1 MLVANRMQRNV
12 ITIEREASLR
22 RARRVME
29 NHRIRHLPVVEGRRL
44 VGILT
49 DRDIRQAAPSS
60 AASLTSR
67 ERDEF
72 MDFLRVGQV
81 MTRRIISVTPITSIS
96 EAARLLRRYW
106 IGCLPVVEDRLLVG
120 ILTSSDL
127 LEVLALILRDEA
139 EGDRVEV
146 DVPDEP
152 SGLEALMRIAG
163 AHRARMLS
171 LVTLQTGQGVVMRAL
186 LRIEGAPDPLC
197 VALGAAGF
205 RASFRPGAS
214 LEDEL
219 ILEHLGRS

>member
-1 MLVANRMQRNV
+1 MLVADRMQRNV

-60 AASLTSR
+60 AASITSR

-96 EAARLLRRYW
+96 EAARLLRRYR

-120 ILTSSDL
+120 ILTGSDL

-171 LVTLQTGQGVVMRAL
+171 LVTLPTGEGVVMRAL
-186 LRIEGAPDPLC
+186 LRIEGEPDPLC
-197 VALGAAGF
+197 AALGAAGF
-205 RASFRPGAS
+205 RAAFRRGATV
-214 LEDEL
+214 EDEL
-219 ILEHLGRS
+219 LLEHLGRS